1 MQLLEE
7 ADAFIV
13 PYSTNYADL
22 TRVHERVRQGTRLVY
37 IYQFSGEESFR
48 DAEAFLA
55 PHDMAP
61 TRKQILSGSLSSDE
75 WLIKLNRDA
84 GCFWDS
90 FLFRGVE
97 EVVISH
103 PYLLRYVDQASL
115 VLTATDECWVL
126 QQGEDEPDFSDL
138 RRYLKNA
145 LNAPAEILEKV
156 SLPKGWT
163 VRELACAAVQYN
175 ENKGAVLAIAGDL
188 FSDPGFDLGGRRYP
202 GIEKNEQLAR
212 NVLDFLFTNE
222 TSAGPRAL
230 VERIES
236 TWRISSREHLMS
248 SAKTGG
254 LITSRKTSKGNAPG
268 NGNEREIGTRRSPT
282 WV

>member
-1 MQLLEE
+1 MKLGFLGWVPENAKFPFTKWATIASEAGIEFEYIRTRPSNFTGSEIERRNFVDKALQLLEE
-7 ADAFIV
+7 ADAFI
-13 PYSTNYADL
+13 
-22 TRVHERVRQGTRLVY
+22 
-37 IYQFSGEESFR
+37 
-48 DAEAFLA
+48 
-55 PHDMAP
+55 
-61 TRKQILSGSLSSDE
+61 
-75 WLIKLNRDA
+75 
-84 GCFWDS
+84 
-90 FLFRGVE
+90 
-97 EVVISH
+97 
-103 PYLLRYVDQASL
+103 
-115 VLTATDECWVL
+115 
-126 QQGEDEPDFSDL
+126 
-138 RRYLKNA
+138 
-145 LNAPAEILEKV
+145 APAEFLEKV